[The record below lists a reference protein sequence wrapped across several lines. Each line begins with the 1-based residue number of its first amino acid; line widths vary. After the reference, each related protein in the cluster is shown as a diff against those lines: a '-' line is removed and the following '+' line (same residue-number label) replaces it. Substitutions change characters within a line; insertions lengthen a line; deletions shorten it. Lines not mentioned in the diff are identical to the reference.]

1 LLDFAAGSADKRR
14 PMAVLVKICGITSVE
29 AADAAAKA
37 RADFAGLVFHRKS
50 PRYVDP
56 IRAGSLAQHLKGRL
70 RTVALLV
77 DANDEEIAGV
87 VAVVKPDFLQLHG
100 SETPARTGAIRSRF
114 GIPTIKAFAIADAAD
129 FATVAVYNDAVD
141 MFLFDAKA
149 PESAARPGG
158 HGAAF
163 DWQLLQG
170 RSFARPWLLAGGLNA
185 ENVARAI
192 RTSET
197 LGVDVSSGVETEPG
211 VKSPEMIRGFIEAAR
226 NAQFVREAEA

>member
-1 LLDFAAGSADKRR
+1 LLDFAACSADKRR

-37 RADFAGLVFHRKS
+37 RADFAGLVLHRKS
-50 PRYVDP
+50 PRFLDP

-77 DANDEEIAGV
+77 DASDEEIAGV

-100 SETPARTGAIRSRF
+100 SETPARVGAIKSRF
-114 GIPTIKAFAIADAAD
+114 GIPAIKAFAIADAAD
-129 FATVAVYNDAVD
+129 FAKVAQYNDAAD

-149 PESAARPGG
+149 PEASTRPGG

-192 RTSET
+192 RISET
-197 LGVDVSSGVETEPG
+197 LGVDVSSGVESSPG
-211 VKSPEMIRGFIEAAR
+211 QKSPELIRSFVDAVR
-226 NAQFVREAEA
+226 TAQYAREADA